1 MASRR
6 PTIRPAG
13 VGVATQTSSS
23 VVGVRNSARVV
34 GPIILLGAP
43 GAGKGTQAK
52 LIAAAYGIPQIS
64 TGDLFRANVADG
76 TELGHKVKDI
86 LDHGDLVPD
95 ALVNDMVAERLSH
108 PDVNRGFILDGYPRT
123 VGQAEWLDGYLKN
136 RQASDGGAAPFSAI
150 APLVIQIV
158 VGYNQLL
165 QRITGRRS
173 CPTCGRIYNV
183 YFQPP
188 KVEGICD
195 FDGGRLVV
203 RPDDKEEVVSERLK
217 AYQGQTLPLVSYYKA
232 KGQLVDV
239 DGDQTVEAVAAQ
251 ASRAIENADRL

>member
-1 MASRR
+1 
-6 PTIRPAG
+6 
-13 VGVATQTSSS
+13 
-23 VVGVRNSARVV
+23 VVNVKKSERVV

-64 TGDLFRANVADG
+64 TGDLFRENVAQG
-76 TELGHKVKDI
+76 TVLGLKVKDT
-86 LDHGDLVPD
+86 LGQGDLVSD
-95 ALVNDMVAERLSH
+95 DLVNDMVAERLGKS
-108 PDVNRGFILDGYPRT
+108 DVTRGFILDGYPRT
-123 VGQAEWLDGYLKN
+123 VGQAKWLDGYLKT
-136 RQASDGGAAPFSAI
+136 RQTGNGTAAPFSAI
-150 APLVIQIV
+150 APIVVQIA

-188 KVEGICD
+188 KVKDICD
-195 FDGGRLVV
+195 VDGGRLVT
-203 RPDDKEEVVSERLK
+203 RPDDTEEVVAERLK
-217 AYQGQTLPLVSYYKA
+217 AYEKQTVPLVAYYKA

-239 DGDQTVEAVAAQ
+239 DGEQAVEAVAAQ
-251 ASRAIENADRL
+251 ALSAIEHGNRL